1 MKVIKYCSFFLFCL
15 GINSTVL
22 ATEEINFRVI
32 QANVQLPTI
41 TTWVDITDSNGRKLA
56 IVKPEQLTATMG
68 ANVAEV
74 KTIKPFSEEADGTA
88 FIFLVD
94 ISKSLKPTHF
104 GQIQAALNA
113 WVAGLN
119 AHDRAA
125 LISFGSQ
132 VKVLQDFS
140 DDKTAL
146 KQKVDSLSPSDKDT
160 FLYQGLVKAFELGR
174 RQDVALPKRR
184 VIVVLTDGI
193 DDAAGGV
200 TKEEL
205 SLQMSESRTP
215 IYAIGFALS
224 PLTQLKE
231 NGLKELGVLA
241 RTSGGYFLK
250 ADSMPLSAAYK
261 LQKERI
267 ANSYEVQLNCDA
279 CKAEGQFSH
288 LNMTFNAGDLT
299 LNDGLDLRLLPQNKV
314 ITPEKKPELRD
325 TEKTPDKITQ
335 IFTDYGYFAW
345 VALATIFLLV
355 VVGVRRFIK
364 AKRTSPERRLEAD
377 VSANIGES
385 EQLKQVTPLP
395 SEFTLSLTVVT
406 GDAPGKSYNLN
417 FNESAIIGRS
427 SSCDLSIDDSEVSSK
442 HVEISFER
450 GILAIKD
457 LGSMNGTLINGVPIY
472 SVHYLQEGDQILIGR
487 TELRLNGLEDKY
499 AH

>member
-1 MKVIKYCSFFLFCL
+1 MGLMKVIKFCGLFLFCL
-15 GINSTVL
+15 GVNSTVL
-22 ATEEINFRVI
+22 AAEEINFRVI

-41 TTWVDITDSNGRKLA
+41 TTWVDITNSNGQQLTSVKL
-56 IVKPEQLTATMG
+56 EQLTATMG
-68 ANVAEV
+68 ANIAEV
-74 KTIKPFSEEADGTA
+74 KLIKPFSEETEGTA

-94 ISKSLKPTHF
+94 ISKSLKPTYF

-113 WVAGLN
+113 WVEGLN
-119 AHDRAA
+119 IHDRAA

-140 DDKTAL
+140 EDKTAL
-146 KQKVDSLSPSDKDT
+146 KQKVDSLLPSDRDT
-160 FLYQGLVKAFELGR
+160 FFYQGLVKAFELGR
-174 RQDVALPKRR
+174 RQDAALPKRR

-205 SLQMSESRTP
+205 LLQMSESRIP

-250 ADSMPLSAAYK
+250 ADSMPLTQAYK

-267 ANSYEVQLNCDA
+267 ANSYQVQLNCA
-279 CKAEGQFSH
+279 ECKAEGQFSH

-314 ITPEKKPELRD
+314 IASEKEPELSANE
-325 TEKTPDKITQ
+325 TIFDKITRF
-335 IFTDYGYFAW
+335 FTYYGYFAW
-345 VALATIFLLV
+345 AALVTVLLLI
-355 VVGVRRFIK
+355 VGGIRRLIK
-364 AKRTSPERRLEAD
+364 AKKATRERKFEAD
-377 VSANIGES
+377 VNASISGGEKL
-385 EQLKQVTPLP
+385 QKAALLP
-395 SEFTLSLTVVT
+395 PKYTLSLTVIT
-406 GDAPGKSYNLN
+406 GDAPGKSYDLH

-427 SSCDLSIDDSEVSSK
+427 SACDLSINDSEVSSK
-442 HVEISFER
+442 HAEISFER

-457 LGSMNGTLINGVPIY
+457 LGSLNGTFINGVAIHSAY
-472 SVHYLQEGDQILIGR
+472 YLQESDQILIGR
-487 TELRLNGLEDKY
+487 TELRFNGLEN
-499 AH
+499 